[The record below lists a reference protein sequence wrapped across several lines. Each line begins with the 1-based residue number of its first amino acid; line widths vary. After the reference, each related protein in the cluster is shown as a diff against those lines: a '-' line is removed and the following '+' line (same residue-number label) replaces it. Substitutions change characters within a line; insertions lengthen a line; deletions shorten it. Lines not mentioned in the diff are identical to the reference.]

1 VFPARTFP
9 SLRGRGNDEF
19 YLGKVFMKFIDEYRD
34 GEKARPILEEIHRLA
49 DRPLKFMEVCGTH
62 TVSIAR
68 YGLRSILPETI
79 RLISGPGCPVC
90 VTPTGDLDRAISLAG
105 IPGAAVATFG
115 DMVRVPGSDSTLA
128 LERAAGKD
136 VRVVYSPLDALRL
149 AEENPGIKVIFL
161 GVGFETT
168 APTVAAT
175 ILEAKSRGLK
185 NFFVFSAHKTVPLAL
200 RGLLDL
206 GEVQLDGFLLPGH
219 VSAIIGS
226 RPYKFLADEYR
237 LACVIAGFEPV
248 DILQAILMLVR
259 QAKAGQSAVEIQ
271 YRRGVNATGNTKALE
286 VMARVFEPADVEWRG
301 LGPIPGTGL
310 ALREEFASF
319 DAVRNF
325 EIPVKASREAP
336 GCRCGEVLR
345 GIIRPAECPL
355 FGRVCNPQNPV
366 GPCMVSFEG
375 SCAAAHKYGS

>member
-1 VFPARTFP
+1 
-9 SLRGRGNDEF
+9 
-19 YLGKVFMKFIDEYRD
+19 MKFIDEYRD

-68 YGLRSILPETI
+68 YGLCGILPETI
-79 RLISGPGCPVC
+79 QLISGPGCPVC
-90 VTPTGDLDRAISLAG
+90 VTSAGDLDRAVSLAR
-105 IPGAAVATFG
+105 IPGASVATFG
-115 DMVRVPGSDSTLA
+115 DMVRVPGSDSSLA
-128 LERAAGKD
+128 LERASGRD

-149 AEENPGIKVIFL
+149 AEENPGMKVIFL

-175 ILEAKSRGLK
+175 ILEAKTRGVK

-200 RGLLDL
+200 RGLVEL

-226 RPYKFLADEYR
+226 RPYEFLSREYGM
-237 LACVIAGFEPV
+237 ACAIAGFEPL

-259 QAKAGQSAVEIQ
+259 QVKAGKSSVEIQ
-271 YRRGVNATGNTKALE
+271 YKRGVNAAGNPKALE
-286 VMARVFEPADVEWRG
+286 ILAEVFEPADVEWRG

-310 ALREEFASF
+310 ALRQEFAAM

-325 EIPVKASREAP
+325 EISPTTSRENP

-345 GIIRPAECPL
+345 GIIRPAQCPL
-355 FGRVCNPQNPV
+355 FGGVCNPQNPV

>member
-1 VFPARTFP
+1 
-9 SLRGRGNDEF
+9 
-19 YLGKVFMKFIDEYRD
+19 MKFIDEYRD

-68 YGLRSILPETI
+68 YGLRGILPETI
-79 RLISGPGCPVC
+79 QLISGPGCPVC
-90 VTPTGDLDRAISLAG
+90 VTSSGDLDRAVSLAR

-115 DMVRVPGSDSTLA
+115 DMVRVPGSDSSLA
-128 LERAAGKD
+128 LERAAGRD

-149 AEENPGIKVIFL
+149 AEENPGMKVIFL

-175 ILEAKSRGLK
+175 ILEAKTRGVK

-200 RGLLDL
+200 RALLEL

-226 RPYKFLADEYR
+226 RPYEFLSREYGM
-237 LACVIAGFEPV
+237 ACAIAGFEPL

-259 QAKAGQSAVEIQ
+259 QVKTGKSSVEIQ
-271 YRRGVNATGNTKALE
+271 YKRGVNAAGNPKALE
-286 VMARVFEPADVEWRG
+286 ILAEVFEPADVEWRG

-310 ALREEFASF
+310 ALRQEFAAM

-325 EIPVKASREAP
+325 EISPATSRENP

-345 GIIRPAECPL
+345 GIIRPAQCPL